1 MMALQV
7 ERENVWR
14 RAWSEVKT
22 GQEGKEKKQGRKR
35 SREDPKQP
43 VQIHLAFADGEE
55 NIIS

>member
-22 GQEGKEKKQGRKR
+22 GPRREGKEAGKTQSNQCR
-35 SREDPKQP
+35 
-43 VQIHLAFADGEE
+43 LAFADGEE
-55 NIIS
+55 NIIR